1 MITGIKQNTPS
12 IIKSL
17 PEREIHADWLKN
29 EIIGCLKVLIDC
41 GFKVRMIIS
50 DNHHVTL
57 LPITRY

>member
-17 PEREIHADWLKN
+17 PERKIHADWLKN